1 MKLWKSCHHCCC
13 IKTAN
18 AHIKH
23 SFVVVV
29 IKMNQN
35 KLVNQSQTIGDGTR
49 ETVKGPERGR
59 DEAGRDADGGAA
71 VSLLSAIDKDPESL
85 PGT

>member
-1 MKLWKSCHHCCC
+1 
-13 IKTAN
+13 
-18 AHIKH
+18 
-23 SFVVVV
+23 
-29 IKMNQN
+29 MNKN

-59 DEAGRDADGGAA
+59 DEAGQDADGGAA